1 MILLDTSVLVDCL
14 AGLPH
19 SALALRA
26 ALASAERIG
35 IPSLVLYEWLRGPRR
50 KEELAAQ
57 QGLFPSELAIPFGA
71 AEAAI
76 SATVYRKLRKPRGHE
91 VDIAIAACAINYHAA
106 LWTLNV
112 ADFADIPG
120 LQLYQPASS

>member
-14 AGLPH
+14 AGLKH
-19 SALALRA
+19 SAPMLRA
-26 ALASAERIG
+26 ALASAERVAV
-35 IPSLVLYEWLRGPRR
+35 PTLVLYEWLRGPRR

-57 QGLFPSELAIPFGA
+57 EGLFSSELSIPFGA
-71 AEAAI
+71 AEAAL
-76 SATVYRKLRKPRGHE
+76 SATLYRRLRKPRGRE
-91 VDIAIAACAINYHAA
+91 VDIAIAACAIHYNAA

-120 LQLYQPASS
+120 LQLYQPMTS